1 MKSNKSVKS
10 FLCSFLKTFFL
21 YLIRQNTEGL
31 HSELPVRNFK
41 MKQKTSLCFRK
52 FSKQKKKHFYLHK
65 NTYGR
70 SISPLILK
78 PEDTFVF
85 ILRATSMIISA
96 PTQALA
102 LNVNF
107 RKLPQVSSLPS

>member
-41 MKQKTSLCFRK
+41 MKQKTSL
-52 FSKQKKKHFYLHK
+52 FSKVFKAEKKHFYLHK

>member
-31 HSELPVRNFK
+31 HSELPVQDETK
-41 MKQKTSLCFRK
+41 DVVV
-52 FSKQKKKHFYLHK
+52 FSKVFKAEKKHFYLHK